1 MHREVVTA
9 KGTEGTREGAK
20 EGRKADM
27 TWAEVLQIGGDGMNA
42 YELSEKK
49 NKLISKAGYLHGELD
64 NSTETVLLTNDEVL
78 DIIEMLEECV
88 GFINEKLKTVQVD

>member
-1 MHREVVTA
+1 
-9 KGTEGTREGAK
+9 
-20 EGRKADM
+20 
-27 TWAEVLQIGGDGMNA
+27 MNA
-42 YELSEKK
+42 YDLSEKK
-49 NKLISKAGYLHGELD
+49 NKLTSRARYLHGELD